1 MKEKEQFFQYI
12 DRIGDNKQSSF
23 IDQFFMCANLQ
34 KYFVYCKINDRRQSE
49 KGLYPLGKIGP
60 PMAPC
65 VCCSNNAAGTD
76 QYSKD
81 VQGKLNVVFV
91 ARVTKMFGNEGKVR
105 KIKKTE

>member
-1 MKEKEQFFQYI
+1 
-12 DRIGDNKQSSF
+12 
-23 IDQFFMCANLQ
+23 MCANLQ

-60 PMAPC
+60 RMGPC
-65 VCCSNNAAGTD
+65 VSCSNNAADTD

-91 ARVTKMFGNEGKVR
+91 VRVTKMFGNVGNEQEYKV
-105 KIKKTE
+105 

>member
-12 DRIGDNKQSSF
+12 DRIGDNKQSTF
-23 IDQFFMCANLQ
+23 IDQFFVCANLQ

-60 PMAPC
+60 PMGPC
-65 VCCSNNAAGTD
+65 ACCSNTAAGTD

-91 ARVTKMFGNEGKVR
+91 VRVTKMFGNVGNDQEYKV
-105 KIKKTE
+105 

>member
-12 DRIGDNKQSSF
+12 NRIGDNKQSSF
-23 IDQFFMCANLQ
+23 IDQFFVGANLQ
-34 KYFVYCKINDRRQSE
+34 TYFVYCKINDRRQSE

-60 PMAPC
+60 PMGPC
-65 VCCSNNAAGTD
+65 VCCSNTAADTD

-81 VQGKLNVVFV
+81 LQGKLNVVFV
-91 ARVTKMFGNEGKVR
+91 ARVTKMFGNEGMIR